1 VLDLEA
7 TAEIKWTKLLPWLWP
22 CTCLQLQEKIERWSV

>member
-7 TAEIKWTKLLPWLWP
+7 TAEIKWTKPIWWSLRSK
-22 CTCLQLQEKIERWSV
+22 TAIEG